1 MEVWSSVMGPERVL
15 PSSEEELGE
24 DQRPADGALLPVG
37 AVWSGGEGGA
47 EEEEEQGG
55 DMELDVEEE
64 EEEVSSGGYYYQ
76 PLNQDPDG
84 VNGTEQPEDEEEEQ
98 SHVEQLQQVQHQI
111 EVSSAVQQV
120 THCITPEQRFVLGHA
135 TTHWGTC
142 LAPLVHGTETAVSC
156 LGQSSELKPVYCS
169 FQSYRTPLTKTVIAP
184 GRTQGLLVYCCSS
197 DNSPVKCFVSGC
209 INQLFNRLVHAA
221 FSSHV
226 CVDIILKAFCVCEL
240 LFNLLLAFSDSL
252 YCFGCVIIMSVV
264 SPFPVRSDHVELVK
278 RTMATVAL
286 PSLGVPAWA
295 QEISDDQWKD
305 MVQHTLQS
313 RQSASALRLSHRGDP

>member
-37 AVWSGGEGGA
+37 AVWS
-47 EEEEEQGG
+47 G

-111 EVSSAVQQV
+111 EVSSL
-120 THCITPEQRFVLGHA
+120 LG
-135 TTHWGTC
+135 G
-142 LAPLVHGTETAVSC
+142 
-156 LGQSSELKPVYCS
+156 K
-169 FQSYRTPLTKTVIAP
+169 AP
-184 GRTQGLLVYCCSS
+184 G
-197 DNSPVKCFVSGC
+197 
-209 INQLFNRLVHAA
+209 
-221 FSSHV
+221 
-226 CVDIILKAFCVCEL
+226 VDEIHPEYL
-240 LFNLLLAFSDSL
+240 N
-252 YCFGCVIIMSVV
+252 VV